1 VPGNESPRMSGYT
14 SDKVKALQKKIEKLN
29 FVNCN
34 QDISINSLRRKLQTK
49 GDRVRELK
57 AEKKELDAYITSLNV
72 KFEKLKED
80 TVNVKAAEEHMN
92 ALNKLIEDRE
102 TKLEECK
109 SKIRHLEEYIEDMK
123 LLVNSKQENLDKN
136 KEQIQEMQEY
146 IVRLN
151 NLVETHEKQ
160 EEELK
165 KKLSSKEQYILDIK
179 DEVTAKTELIK
190 DLSIQLQES
199 QEEIKSLKAQLAKLE
214 ESKIGSE
221 PSTPE
226 IKDMSRSNLDFS
238 ARFRHE
244 ELESKSLD
252 TTMIIPQ
259 AQVHSPIRPNLK
271 QNSRFTKF
279 LEESKSQAITD
290 SGLKR
295 TERKQ
300 TISPVTL
307 IHGDDETVSSQS
319 DYSDREAE
327 MIEEEAEIRDEES
340 SEKEGSITQEIKLS
354 DMVVNKEIQSFMS
367 SRNPFLTGQL
377 TSRSLIASM
386 DFAENPHNYEA
397 SHLFRM
403 CVNKRK
409 GILYADQDIE
419 VGVTSLTN
427 SSSGCVKIY
436 IGNKADFPI
445 QSIETKI
452 YNVNKPQILQA
463 KIDIIRDSSI
473 LANLTKLERSITYEI
488 QGEFSS
494 SPQLLIKY
502 VQNDAVVRHSI
513 FLPIT
518 FALSLESLEIEPEA
532 AFSEYKKLRGYETLK
547 RVQKLQ
553 NRLSSLYE
561 LAWFVH
567 FSGNSKVF
575 TVREIPEISS
585 RSVMFCCK
593 YLQEKVFYMLTF
605 DESSESLEICI
616 RSKSSKLRECLIPL
630 LSKMIS
636 SES

>member
-1 VPGNESPRMSGYT
+1 MSGYT

-34 QDISINSLRRKLQTK
+34 QDISMNTLRRKLQMKT
-49 GDRVRELK
+49 DRVRELK

-199 QEEIKSLKAQLAKLE
+199 SEEIQSLKAQLAKLE
-214 ESKIGSE
+214 ESKIESE

-226 IKDMSRSNLDFS
+226 IKDMSKSHLDFS
-238 ARFRHE
+238 IRYRHE

-271 QNSRFTKF
+271 ENSRFTKF

-327 MIEEEAEIRDEES
+327 INVEDAES
-340 SEKEGSITQEIKLS
+340 SEKEGSIPQEVKLS

-367 SRNPFLTGQL
+367 SRNPFMTGQL

-386 DFAENPHNYEA
+386 DFTENPHNYEA

-409 GILYADQDIE
+409 GILYADADIE

-452 YNVNKPQILQA
+452 YNINKPQVLQA

-488 QGEFSS
+488 KGEFSS

-518 FALSLESLEIEPEA
+518 FALSLETLEIEPDV
-532 AFSEYKKLRGYETLK
+532 AFGEYKKLRGYETLK
-547 RVQKLQ
+547 RVQRLQ
-553 NRLSSLYE
+553 ARLSSLYE

-567 FSGNSKVF
+567 FSGNSRVF
-575 TVREIPEISS
+575 TMREIPEISS
-585 RSVMFCCK
+585 KSVMFCCK
-593 YLQEKVFYMLTF
+593 YLQEKVFYMLTI